1 MSLAARRRA
10 DLALRWAATGPY
22 AAVHPLQQVVVDV
35 RLRVAF
41 LVLSGAPGALLAILQ
56 DAQGLLDAGAGL
68 CQQGTGHLRGG
79 ARSAPRARQGARRCG
94 RSAAPTRGGRFLGSR

>member
-10 DLALRWAATGPY
+10 DLPLRWAATGPY

-56 DAQGLLDAGAGL
+56 DAQGLLDAGARL
-68 CQQGTGHLRGG
+68 CQQGTRHLRGG
-79 ARSAPRARQGARRCG
+79 AAQRLELAKERGDAGDLLRRPAGAV
-94 RSAAPTRGGRFLGSR
+94 SW